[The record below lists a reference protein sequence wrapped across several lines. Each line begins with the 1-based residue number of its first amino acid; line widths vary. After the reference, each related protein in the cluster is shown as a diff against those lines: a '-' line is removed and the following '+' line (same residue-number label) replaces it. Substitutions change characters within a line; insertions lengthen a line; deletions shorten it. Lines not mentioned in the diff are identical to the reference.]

1 MNPYLVAA
9 GVLAFVV
16 GLVHSVL
23 GERLVF
29 RRLRKEGFIPTHGGT
44 LLGERHVRILWAS
57 WHVLTVVGWGMA
69 SILFR
74 LASPQPSVGG
84 TWFVEDAIAVSML
97 CSAVLVFVGTKARHP
112 GWAGLLCVAVLVW
125 LGRAAQ

>member
-1 MNPYLVAA
+1 MNSYLIAA

-23 GERLVF
+23 GEHLIF
-29 RRLRKEGFIPTHGGT
+29 RRLRKSGVIPTYGGT

-57 WHVLTVVGWGMA
+57 WHIPTVLNWGM
-69 SILFR
+69 SCILFW
-74 LASPQPSVGG
+74 LASPQSAVVG
-84 TWFVEDAIAVSML
+84 TQFIEDTIATSML
-97 CSAVLVFVGTKARHP
+97 CSAVLVFVGTKAKHP
-112 GWAGLLCVAVLVW
+112 GWAGLLGVAVLIW